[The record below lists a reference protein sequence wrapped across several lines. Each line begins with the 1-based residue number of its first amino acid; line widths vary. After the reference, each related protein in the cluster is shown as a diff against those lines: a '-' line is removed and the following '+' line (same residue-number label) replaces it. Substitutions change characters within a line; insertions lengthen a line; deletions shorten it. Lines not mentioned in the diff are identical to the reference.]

1 MREINLREF
10 YPEIYK
16 EDYVV
21 SLPDEVVEVLLEF
34 MRGDTAY
41 RVRTYRYKAYYSLD
55 CGDNIEREMLHYVP
69 SVQEIIERNMEEEKL
84 YAALD
89 QLTEKQR
96 KRVYAHYILG
106 IKQSYIDCY
115 RRLYP
120 AVLYYCDGG
129 RQAVSEV
136 QKAGNASGDS
146 QFAQTGGGSNDCISG
161 NLHSDYRILGK

>member
-34 MRGDTAY
+34 VRGDTAY
-41 RVRTYRYKAYYSLD
+41 RIRTYRYKAYYSLD
-55 CGDNIEREMLHYVP
+55 CGDNIEREMSHHVP
-69 SVQEIIERNMEEEKL
+69 SVQEIIERNMEEEEL

-96 KRVYAHYILG
+96 KRVYVLRRKREGINKAPRAEVG
-106 IKQSYIDCY
+106 IKYFIE
-115 RRLYP
+115 RERW
-120 AVLYYCDGG
+120 
-129 RQAVSEV
+129 V
-136 QKAGNASGDS
+136 QINHAK
-146 QFAQTGGGSNDCISG
+146 
-161 NLHSDYRILGK
+161 YLG

>member
-21 SLPDEVVEVLLEF
+21 SLPDEVVEVLLESR
-34 MRGDTAY
+34 RGDTAY
-41 RVRTYRYKAYYSLD
+41 RIRTYRYKAYYSLD
-55 CGDNIEREMLHYVP
+55 CGDNIEREMSHHAPSVQEIIEQHVP

-106 IKQSYIDCY
+106 IKQSDIAKMEGTSVSTVHESIKRGL
-115 RRLYP
+115 RRLEKIMKKS
-120 AVLYYCDGG
+120 L
-129 RQAVSEV
+129 
-136 QKAGNASGDS
+136 
-146 QFAQTGGGSNDCISG
+146 
-161 NLHSDYRILGK
+161 

>member
-21 SLPDEVVEVLLEF
+21 SLPDEIVEVLMEF
-34 MRGDTAY
+34 RRGDTAY
-41 RVRTYRYKAYYSLD
+41 RIRTYRYKAYFSLD
-55 CGDNIEREMLHYVP
+55 RDDNIEREIRHHVP

-106 IKQSYIDCY
+106 VKQSDIAKMEGTSVSTVHESIKRGL
-115 RRLYP
+115 RRL
-120 AVLYYCDGG
+120 
-129 RQAVSEV
+129 
-136 QKAGNASGDS
+136 KK
-146 QFAQTGGGSNDCISG
+146 
-161 NLHSDYRILGK
+161 ILKEN

>member
-21 SLPDEVVEVLLEF
+21 SLPDEVVEVLLES
-34 MRGDTAY
+34 RRRDTAY
-41 RVRTYRYKAYYSLD
+41 RIRTYRYKAYYSLD
-55 CGDNIEREMLHYVP
+55 CGDNIEREMSHHVP

-89 QLTEKQR
+89 QLPEKQR

-106 IKQSYIDCY
+106 IKQSDIAKMEGTSVSTVHESIKIGL
-115 RRLYP
+115 RRLEKIMKKS
-120 AVLYYCDGG
+120 L
-129 RQAVSEV
+129 
-136 QKAGNASGDS
+136 
-146 QFAQTGGGSNDCISG
+146 
-161 NLHSDYRILGK
+161 

>member
-21 SLPDEVVEVLLEF
+21 SLPDEVVEVLLES
-34 MRGDTAY
+34 RRKETAY
-41 RVRTYRYKAYYSLD
+41 RIRTYRHKAYFSLD
-55 CGDNIEREMLHYVP
+55 RDDNIEREIRHHVP

-106 IKQSYIDCY
+106 VKQSDIAKMEGTSVSTVHESIKRGL
-115 RRLYP
+115 RRL
-120 AVLYYCDGG
+120 
-129 RQAVSEV
+129 E
-136 QKAGNASGDS
+136 K
-146 QFAQTGGGSNDCISG
+146 
-161 NLHSDYRILGK
+161 ILKEN

>member
-34 MRGDTAY
+34 VRGDTAY
-41 RVRTYRYKAYYSLD
+41 RIRTYRYKAYFSLD
-55 CGDNIEREMLHYVP
+55 CGDNIEREMRHHVP

-96 KRVYAHYILG
+96 KRVYVLRRKREGINKAPRAEVG
-106 IKQSYIDCY
+106 IKYFIE
-115 RRLYP
+115 RERW
-120 AVLYYCDGG
+120 
-129 RQAVSEV
+129 V
-136 QKAGNASGDS
+136 QINHAK
-146 QFAQTGGGSNDCISG
+146 
-161 NLHSDYRILGK
+161 YLG